1 MATLK
6 HQVVIDLPVEQVF
19 TFVTSAANNLQ
30 WQPSLQATWAMTR
43 APVGVGSRYGERRTF
58 MGIPVASE
66 YLIEEFDPPRGC
78 AVRAVGGPISFRVT
92 YRLRPS
98 GRSTV
103 MEVEGAVIG
112 HALPRLAVG
121 AAVRSANRELA
132 ANLRALKVLLERRT
146 DSAGDTAPVT
156 MP

>member
-1 MATLK
+1 MATLR

-19 TFVTSAANNLQ
+19 SFVTSAANNLR
-30 WQPSLQATWAMTR
+30 WQPSLQETWAMTR

-66 YLIEEFDPPRGC
+66 YLVEEFDPPRGC
-78 AVRAVGGPISFRVT
+78 AVRAVSGPISFRVT

-98 GRSTV
+98 GGSTV
-103 MEVEGAVIG
+103 MEVEGVVVA

-121 AAVRSANRELA
+121 TAVRSVNRELA
-132 ANLRALKVLLERRT
+132 TNLRALKAVLETPASLPRDRFT
-146 DSAGDTAPVT
+146 VGV
-156 MP
+156 